1 MRKNK
6 EIAVDQTLVE
16 LIEQLWNLSYRLPTR
31 DVLFLHR
38 VLRNLLTR
46 QMPPT
51 EVELLKI
58 NAMLIRFGTGIASYP
73 DSLPAS
79 PPS

>member
-6 EIAVDQTLVE
+6 EVASDTPLVALLE
-16 LIEQLWNLSYRLPTR
+16 ALWGLHYRLPQR

-38 VLRNLLTR
+38 VLRNLLDR
-46 QMPPT
+46 ECPPT

-58 NAMLIRFGTGIASYP
+58 SAMTMRFGARIALP
-73 DSLPAS
+73 PAS
-79 PPS
+79 WSGLPPN